1 MAKNDEPTDDL
12 PPATWARMS
21 AEIPA
26 ETPIHRLDYGDADQR
41 AEMDGLDELSSD
53 EPLEMVDAPIQITKP
68 FSRADKQ
75 RNQRR
80 LPT

>member
-1 MAKNDEPTDDL
+1 MAKDDEPTDDL
-12 PPATWARMS
+12 PPATWARMAS
-21 AEIPA
+21 EIPA
-26 ETPIHRLDYGDADQR
+26 ETPAHRLDYGDAEQR
-41 AEMDGLDELSSD
+41 AEMERLDELSSD
-53 EPLEMVDAPIQITKP
+53 EPLEMVDAPIQIRKP

>member
-1 MAKNDEPTDDL
+1 MAKDDEATDD
-12 PPATWARMS
+12 PPAAAWARMA

-26 ETPIHRLDYGDADQR
+26 DTPVHRLDYGDADQR
-41 AEMDGLDELSSD
+41 IEMDGTDELTSD
-53 EPLEMVDAPIQITKP
+53 EPLEMVDAPVQIRKP

>member
-1 MAKNDEPTDDL
+1 MA
-12 PPATWARMS
+12 

-26 ETPIHRLDYGDADQR
+26 ETPVHRLDYGDAEQR
-41 AEMDGLDELSSD
+41 AEMDRLNELASD
-53 EPLEMVDAPIQITKP
+53 EPLEMVDAPIQIGKP
-68 FSRADKQ
+68 FSRTDKQ

>member
-1 MAKNDEPTDDL
+1 MA
-12 PPATWARMS
+12 
-21 AEIPA
+21 AEVPA
-26 ETPIHRLDYGDADQR
+26 ETPVHRLDYGDADQR
-41 AEMDGLDELSSD
+41 AEMDGPDELPSD
-53 EPLEMVDAPIQITKP
+53 EPLEMVDAPIQIRKP